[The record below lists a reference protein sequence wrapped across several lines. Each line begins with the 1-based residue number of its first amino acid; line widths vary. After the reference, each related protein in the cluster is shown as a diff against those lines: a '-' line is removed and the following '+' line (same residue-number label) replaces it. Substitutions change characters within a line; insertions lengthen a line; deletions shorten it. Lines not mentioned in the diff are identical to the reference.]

1 MTYFRN
7 LQRMTKPVLIHFK
20 QRLARG
26 LARCT
31 AAVLLVLPL
40 TALQAH
46 EYYADGFM
54 IIHPWAD
61 PTAPGAAQA
70 PVYLSLAEIT
80 KGDRL
85 LRAMSPLAERVDF
98 VSGDDP
104 NAPTLNELTFDV
116 GDADAFGVGKPHMV
130 MRGLKAPFVDGRF
143 YVLMLDF
150 ERAGKIVLG
159 VSVGAH

>member
-1 MTYFRN
+1 MTPNF
-7 LQRMTKPVLIHFK
+7 
-20 QRLARG
+20 LASFTRPLWTRFLRG
-26 LARCT
+26 AT
-31 AAVLLVLPL
+31 AALLLFPL

-61 PTAPGAAQA
+61 PTPPGVVDA
-70 PVYLSLAEIT
+70 PVYLSLAEVT

-85 LRAMSPLAERVDF
+85 LRAMSPLAERVEF
-98 VSGDDP
+98 RAGDAAD
-104 NAPTLNELTFDV
+104 APALSELSFGV
-116 GDADAFGVGKPHMV
+116 GDTDAFGVGKPHLV
-130 MRGLKAPFVDGRF
+130 MRGLKVPFEDGRF

-150 ERAGKIVLG
+150 ERAGKVVLG